1 MYESGGPWSTLGCVV
16 DSWRVNVSLLCIYWL
31 LEDWCVPQLAEAIPE
46 NEASTTIRKITA
58 ISGSTWGGLFYNLN
72 WQILSCN
79 WNTATSPNN
88 VRLRLNDC
96 LYLLLLP
103 DKRMCH
109 TSKKR
114 GLHSTF
120 WPPKMLQNLPNF
132 YGKVFF
138 IFHLEQLWVLPYKC
152 PGLCDILQ
160 KREVCAHLFDPPKCF
175 KICHIYGKRKPM

>member
-1 MYESGGPWSTLGCVV
+1 MLWRTKFKSMYESGGPWSTLGCVV

-58 ISGSTWGGLFYNLN
+58 ISGSTWVGLFYNLN

-79 WNTATSPNN
+79 WNTNTSPNN

-103 DKRMCH
+103 DKRMCVCLWIKMIKV
-109 TSKKR
+109 SF
-114 GLHSTF
+114 GLEIMYCIST
-120 WPPKMLQNLPNF
+120 L
-132 YGKVFF
+132 
-138 IFHLEQLWVLPYKC
+138 
-152 PGLCDILQ
+152 
-160 KREVCAHLFDPPKCF
+160 
-175 KICHIYGKRKPM
+175 

>member
-1 MYESGGPWSTLGCVV
+1 MLWRTKFKSMYESGGPWRTLGCVV

-72 WQILSCN
+72 WQMLTCN
-79 WNTATSPNN
+79 WNSTTSPNN

-103 DKRMCH
+103 DKRMCVCLWIKMIKV
-109 TSKKR
+109 SF
-114 GLHSTF
+114 GLENMYCIST
-120 WPPKMLQNLPNF
+120 L
-132 YGKVFF
+132 
-138 IFHLEQLWVLPYKC
+138 
-152 PGLCDILQ
+152 
-160 KREVCAHLFDPPKCF
+160 
-175 KICHIYGKRKPM
+175 

>member
-1 MYESGGPWSTLGCVV
+1 MLWRTKFKSMYESGGPWSTLGCVV

-72 WQILSCN
+72 WQILSTCN
-79 WNTATSPNN
+79 WNTTTSPNN

-103 DKRMCH
+103 DKRMCVCLWIKMIKV
-109 TSKKR
+109 SF
-114 GLHSTF
+114 GLEIMYCIST
-120 WPPKMLQNLPNF
+120 L
-132 YGKVFF
+132 
-138 IFHLEQLWVLPYKC
+138 
-152 PGLCDILQ
+152 
-160 KREVCAHLFDPPKCF
+160 
-175 KICHIYGKRKPM
+175 

>member
-1 MYESGGPWSTLGCVV
+1 MLWRTKFKSMYESGGPWSTLGCVV

-72 WQILSCN
+72 WQMLVTCN
-79 WNTATSPNN
+79 WNTSTSPNN

-103 DKRMCH
+103 DKRMCVCLWIKMIKV
-109 TSKKR
+109 SFSSECWKI
-114 GLHSTF
+114 S
-120 WPPKMLQNLPNF
+120 PKYL
-132 YGKVFF
+132 
-138 IFHLEQLWVLPYKC
+138 VLP
-152 PGLCDILQ
+152 I
-160 KREVCAHLFDPPKCF
+160 HFDF
-175 KICHIYGKRKPM
+175 FNDNVFTEICT